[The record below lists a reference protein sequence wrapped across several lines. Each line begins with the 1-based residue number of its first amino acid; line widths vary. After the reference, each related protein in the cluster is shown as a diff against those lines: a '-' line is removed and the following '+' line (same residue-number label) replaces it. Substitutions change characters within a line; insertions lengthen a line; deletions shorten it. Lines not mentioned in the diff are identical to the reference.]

1 MKCAY
6 MFGSSRTLFMS
17 IQSYFLSEICV
28 PTNQLHSYCLPTV
41 ILAPPCYTCFL
52 CTVLDLHKS
61 FGATFMPFLLDDLNL
76 LCMRKTYPSHPFFT
90 SPEKTHSRYH
100 QKFCS
105 IYYSMPWEISRGKAL
120 PVF

>member
-76 LCMRKTYPSHPFFT
+76 LCMRKTYPSHLFF
-90 SPEKTHSRYH
+90 KA
-100 QKFCS
+100 QKKLTVGITKSYLFY
-105 IYYSMPWEISRGKAL
+105 ILQHAMGNKQR
-120 PVF
+120 